1 MNRPTLPTVLACG
14 AWLKNTACLLA
25 DDGRPV
31 WSQPH
36 GDLSDPAACA
46 ALEASVHRLLA
57 AHGQPVAA
65 VAHDLHPDFFSTRLA
80 LRLAAELGVPAIGV
94 QHHHAHIAAV
104 LTEHG
109 MRCTHGAETALEMG
123 PVIGLALDG
132 VGLGTDGTAWGGELL
147 WLAGDP
153 ASAGTTTTWQRLGH
167 LTPLALPGGDRAARE
182 PWRMAASALHAL
194 GRNPDITPRFAP
206 VVGHSLAAGVQQM
219 LARGLNCPPTSS
231 AGRWFDAAAGALGL
245 SVRQTE
251 EAEAAIALEQAAHR
265 ALLRQPD
272 LPPLAGAAIDGQNR
286 LDLRGLVPHLLA
298 AQASGSATETDAAA
312 AGFHLALAD
321 ALADWAHRVA
331 RQHGCATVCLGGGC
345 FANRILCE
353 RVTARLQFTGLAVL
367 RPQAHSCGDA
377 GLALGQAWVAQRVCM
392 ATAPQANLNSRLHP
406 NLMKEPEPCV

>member
-1 MNRPTLPTVLACG
+1 MNRPPLPTVLACG
-14 AWLKNTACLLA
+14 AWLKNAACLLA
-25 DDGRPV
+25 EDGRPV
-31 WSQPH
+31 WSPPH

-104 LTEHG
+104 LAEHNVDSP
-109 MRCTHGAETALEMG
+109 A
-123 PVIGLALDG
+123 IGLALDG
-132 VGLGTDGTAWGGELL
+132 VGLGTDGAAWGGELL
-147 WLAGDP
+147 WVDGAH
-153 ASAGTTTTWQRLGH
+153 WQRLGH

-194 GRNPDITPRFAP
+194 GRHADITPRFAP

-219 LARGLNCPPTSS
+219 LACGLNCPPTSS

-245 SVRQTE
+245 CVRQTE

-286 LDLRGLVPHLLA
+286 LDLSGLMPHLFA
-298 AQASGSATETDAAA
+298 ASAGASATEVDAAA

-321 ALADWAHRVA
+321 ALADWAHRAA
-331 RQHGCATVCLGGGC
+331 RQHDCATVCLGGGC
-345 FANRILCE
+345 FFNRILCE
-353 RVTARLQFTGLAVL
+353 RVTARLQSAGLAVL

-406 NLMKEPEPCV
+406 NLMKESAPCV

>member
-1 MNRPTLPTVLACG
+1 MNRPPLPTVLACG
-14 AWLKNTACLLA
+14 AWLKNAACLLA

-31 WSQPH
+31 WSPPH

-104 LTEHG
+104 LAEHNVDSP
-109 MRCTHGAETALEMG
+109 A
-123 PVIGLALDG
+123 IGLALDG
-132 VGLGTDGTAWGGELL
+132 VGLGTDGAAWGGELL
-147 WLAGDP
+147 WVDGAN
-153 ASAGTTTTWQRLGH
+153 WQRLGH

-245 SVRQTE
+245 CVRQTE

-286 LDLRGLVPHLLA
+286 LDLSGLMPHLFA
-298 AQASGSATETDAAA
+298 ASAGASATELDAAA

-321 ALADWAHRVA
+321 ALADWAHRAA

-345 FANRILCE
+345 FFNRILCE
-353 RVTARLQFTGLAVL
+353 RVTARLQSAGLTVL
-367 RPQAHSCGDA
+367 RPEAHSCGDA

>member
-1 MNRPTLPTVLACG
+1 MRAPTMPTVLACG
-14 AWLKNTACLLA
+14 AWLKNTACLLQG
-25 DDGRPV
+25 DRPV
-31 WSQPH
+31 WSPLH
-36 GDLSDPAACA
+36 GDLSDPAACD
-46 ALEASVHRLLA
+46 ALKRSLSLVQYGLSAPVSV
-57 AHGQPVAA
+57 
-65 VAHDLHPDFFSTRLA
+65 VAHDLHPDFFSTHEA

-104 LTEHG
+104 LAEHG
-109 MRCTHGAETALEMG
+109 MHSADGAEIG

-147 WLAGDP
+147 WVDGAN
-153 ASAGTTTTWQRLGH
+153 WQRLGH

-194 GRNPDITPRFAP
+194 GRNTDITPRFAP

-245 SVRQTE
+245 CVRQTE

-286 LDLRGLVPHLLA
+286 LDLSGLMPHLFA
-298 AQASGSATETDAAA
+298 ASAGASATEVDAAA

-321 ALADWAHRVA
+321 ALADWAHRAA
-331 RQHGCATVCLGGGC
+331 RQHDCATVCLGGGC

-353 RVTARLQFTGLAVL
+353 RVTARLQSAGLVVL

-377 GLALGQAWVAQRVCM
+377 GLALGQAWVAQRMCM

>member
-1 MNRPTLPTVLACG
+1 MRPPTMPTVLACG
-14 AWLKNTACLLA
+14 AWLKNTACLLQG
-25 DDGRPV
+25 DRPV
-31 WSQPH
+31 WSPLH
-36 GDLSDPAACA
+36 GDLSDPAACD
-46 ALEASVHRLLA
+46 ALKRSLSLVQYGLSA
-57 AHGQPVAA
+57 PVSA
-65 VAHDLHPDFFSTRLA
+65 VAHDLHPDFFSTHEA

-104 LTEHG
+104 LAEHG
-109 MRCTHGAETALEMG
+109 MHSADGAETAPEIG

-147 WLAGDP
+147 WVDG
-153 ASAGTTTTWQRLGH
+153 ASWQRLGH

-245 SVRQTE
+245 CVRQTE

-272 LPPLAGAAIDGQNR
+272 LPPLAGAAIDSQNR

-298 AQASGSATETDAAA
+298 AQAAGSATETDAAA

-321 ALADWAHRVA
+321 ALADWAHRAA

-345 FANRILCE
+345 FVNRILCE

-406 NLMKEPEPCV
+406 NLMKESAPCV